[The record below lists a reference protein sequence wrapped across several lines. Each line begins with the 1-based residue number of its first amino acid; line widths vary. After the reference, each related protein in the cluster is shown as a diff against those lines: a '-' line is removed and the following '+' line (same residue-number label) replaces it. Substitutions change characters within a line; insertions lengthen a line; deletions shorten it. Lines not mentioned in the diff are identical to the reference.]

1 MRKLLCLAFMATL
14 AFGAQIKELASI
26 LGVRQNQLIG
36 YGLVVGLNGTGDGS
50 SSEFTIQSI
59 SNMLQSMDVKVD
71 PSSIKSKNAAAV
83 VVTAKLPAFTRQG
96 DTLDVSISSIGDAKN
111 LSGGTLL
118 MTPLK
123 GVDGNIY
130 AIAQGA
136 LSIGGRP
143 SGRGSGNHPTVGS
156 ILGGAIVEREVAY
169 DFAAQG
175 GIVLSLN
182 DTSFDTAVKIQDAIN
197 ANISEDIA
205 KAIDPKTVVIKS
217 QFGDSLVE
225 MANKILSLDVDYAP
239 DEKIVIDE
247 RTGTIISGVNI
258 AVAPVVLTHGDI
270 TVRIEPEG
278 LESESVEGDIAVGDD
293 AAISPASNSIK
304 VAGKSASIASL
315 TRALNKLGASPA
327 AIIAIIENLKR
338 VGAISASVEVM

>member
-1 MRKLLCLAFMATL
+1 
-14 AFGAQIKELASI
+14 
-26 LGVRQNQLIG
+26 
-36 YGLVVGLNGTGDGS
+36 
-50 SSEFTIQSI
+50 
-59 SNMLQSMDVKVD
+59 
-71 PSSIKSKNAAAV
+71 
-83 VVTAKLPAFTRQG
+83 
-96 DTLDVSISSIGDAKN
+96 
-111 LSGGTLL
+111 

-327 AIIAIIENLKR
+327 AIIAIIEKFKASWRNKR
-338 VGAISASVEVM
+338 

>member
-1 MRKLLCLAFMATL
+1 MRGFVFLALAVTL
-14 AFGAQIKELASI
+14 SFGTQVKDLASI
-26 LGVRQNQLIG
+26 LGVRENQLIG
-36 YGLVVGLNGTGDGS
+36 YGLVVGLDGTGDGS

-143 SGRGSGNHPTVGS
+143 SGRGGGNHPTVGS
-156 ILGGAIVEREVAY
+156 ILAGAIVEREVSY
-169 DFAAQG
+169 EFNAQN

-182 DTSFDTAVKIQDAIN
+182 NTSFDTAVKIQDAIN
-197 ANISEDIA
+197 ANISEDMA
-205 KAIDPKTVVIKS
+205 KAIDPKTVVVKS
-217 QFGDSLVE
+217 QFGDSIVE
-225 MANKILSLDVDYAP
+225 MANKILSLDIDYTP

-247 RTGTIISGVNI
+247 RTGTIISGINI
-258 AVAPVVLTHGDI
+258 TVAPVVLTHGDI
-270 TVRIEPEG
+270 TLRIEAEG
-278 LESESVEGDIAVGDD
+278 LDEEVQEGDIAIGDD
-293 AAISPASNSIK
+293 VAISPATSSIK
-304 VAGKSASIASL
+304 VASKSASISSL

-338 VGAISASVEVM
+338 VGAISASVEVI